1 MSGKG
6 VWTYIVLPITNGPP
20 SCPRRTPVEN
30 VQATLRF
37 LMLPVLISFKV
48 LYRVDALFLF
58 AIPHSLSS
66 SFTGDG
72 AATADESVFSAGRL
86 LLVQPAANTGIS
98 VATISVD
105 NLFMLR
111 LLFRTLRLG
120 KTTGVTSKHS
130 CDFRVGVFFDSANRS
145 VKDNSVNSTTV
156 TCYTRQPY
164 RRRRAPHRW
173 PRSQTIIVA

>member
-72 AATADESVFSAGRL
+72 AATADESVFAAGRL

-111 LLFRTLRLG
+111 LLFG
-120 KTTGVTSKHS
+120 HCVW
-130 CDFRVGVFFDSANRS
+130 V
-145 VKDNSVNSTTV
+145 
-156 TCYTRQPY
+156 
-164 RRRRAPHRW
+164 RRRGLFQNTRAIFGWVYSLILLIGLSR
-173 PRSQTIIVA
+173 II